1 MTQSEREFVAQL
13 FAGSVP
19 GAAVGTRH
27 AFALPVWFSAFAVGA
42 LALGAVLGFAV

>member
-19 GAAVGTRH
+19 GAAAGH
-27 AFALPVWFSAFAVGA
+27 GIALPAWFSALALGA
-42 LALGAVLGFAV
+42 LALGAFLGFAA